1 MNYEPVYDFLMKFM
15 TMTFSMLPGLEK
27 KKKEEPE
34 NPRGNS
40 VRKAKKPVLVGKA
53 AEEQRAKEEAEA

>member
-1 MNYEPVYDFLMKFM
+1 MKFM